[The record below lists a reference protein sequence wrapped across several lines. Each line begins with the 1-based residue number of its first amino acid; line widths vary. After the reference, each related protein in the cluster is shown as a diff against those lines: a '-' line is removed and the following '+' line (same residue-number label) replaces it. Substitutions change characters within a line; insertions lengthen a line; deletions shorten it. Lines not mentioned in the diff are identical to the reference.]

1 MKRCLVCKE
10 RDKSKLKVGG
20 ARMGITWRVPFTEIT
35 LTVEFN
41 RRVALCHACLSC
53 LKVRRQLHDDDV
65 FQAGRECGYGEALAD
80 QNIKFTGRPIEC

>member
-20 ARMGITWRVPFTEIT
+20 ARMGVTWRVPFTEIT

-41 RRVALCHACLSC
+41 RRVALCHTCLACL
-53 LKVRRQLHDDDV
+53 KAHQHQHDADV
-65 FQAGRECGYGEALAD
+65 AGCCNSKAITD
-80 QNIKFTGRPIEC
+80 QEMRLMGRPIEC